1 MIYHHAYHEAFKE
14 RVPYNVTLVE
24 LDEGPRLITNI
35 VNPEAGIEG
44 RAAGDTENRGRARR
58 RARALRTDM
67 SQQVVIVT
75 GGSRG
80 IGAATARLLGEQ
92 KASVVVNYRSREGQA
107 DAVVRDIEA
116 SGGRA
121 IAVQGDMGNEDDILR
136 LFAETDRAFGPLTGL
151 VNNAGVVGG
160 QKRRIDAITFDGA
173 MDVLRVNVVGPLIC
187 AREAIRRMSTK
198 TGGKGGAIVNV
209 SSLGALT
216 GSPNAF
222 IDYAASKGALDT
234 MTIGLAAETAG
245 CGIRVNAVRPG
256 LIDTEIH
263 NEVGIPDRVKR
274 FGPKMPIGRAGD
286 AREVAEAIVWLL
298 SDKASYITGDFINVT
313 GGAR

>member
-1 MIYHHAYHEAFKE
+1 
-14 RVPYNVTLVE
+14 
-24 LDEGPRLITNI
+24 
-35 VNPEAGIEG
+35 
-44 RAAGDTENRGRARR
+44 
-58 RARALRTDM
+58 M
-67 SQQVVIVT
+67 SQIVIVT

-80 IGAATARLLGEQ
+80 IGAATARLLGRE
-92 KASVVVNYRSREGQA
+92 KASVAVNYRKAKEEA
-107 DAVVRDIEA
+107 NAVVRDIEA

-121 IAVQGDMGNEDDILR
+121 LAVQGDTGNEADMMR
-136 LFAETDRAFGPLTGL
+136 LFAEADRAFGPLTGL
-151 VNNAGVVGG
+151 VNNAGIVGG
-160 QKRRIDAITFDGA
+160 QKRRIDAITFAGA
-173 MDVLRVNVVGPLIC
+173 MEVMRTNVAGPLIC

-198 TGGKGGAIVNV
+198 AGGKGGAIVNV

-234 MTIGLAAETAG
+234 MTIGLAAETAD

-274 FGPKMPIGRAGD
+274 FGPKMPIGRAGE

-298 SDKASYITGDFINVT
+298 SDKASYVTGDFINVT

>member
-1 MIYHHAYHEAFKE
+1 
-14 RVPYNVTLVE
+14 
-24 LDEGPRLITNI
+24 
-35 VNPEAGIEG
+35 
-44 RAAGDTENRGRARR
+44 
-58 RARALRTDM
+58 M
-67 SQQVVIVT
+67 SQVVIVT
-75 GGSRG
+75 GASRG
-80 IGAATARLLGEQ
+80 IGAATARLLGRD
-92 KASVVVNYRSREGQA
+92 KAAVVVNYRDATAQA
-107 DAVVRDIEA
+107 DSVVHDIKA

-151 VNNAGVVGG
+151 VNNAGIVGG
-160 QKRRIDAITFDGA
+160 QKRRIDAITFAGA
-173 MDVLRVNVVGPLIC
+173 MEVMRINVAGPLIC

-234 MTIGLAAETAG
+234 MTMGLAAETAD

-274 FGPKMPIGRAGD
+274 FGPKMPVGRAGE